1 MDTLPALAVTVSVC
15 VVVTEAT
22 VAVNPALVALAGT
35 VTVAGTVTATLL
47 LERPTVNPPSGAAA
61 VRVTVQAS
69 VPDPVIEEEPQVS
82 PLNAAT
88 AVPVP
93 VKGSV
98 AVEPLAE
105 LLEMES
111 CPVAEPADVG
121 SNCTV
126 KVVVCPGVNVRGK
139 LAPESENPVPATVA
153 ELTVTGAV
161 PVEDRTTDWFVAVF
175 TDTFPK
181 AMLAELMLNVGV

>member
-35 VTVAGTVTATLL
+35 VTVAGTVTDALL
-47 LERPTVNPPSGAAA
+47 LERPTVNPPTGAAE
-61 VRVTVQAS
+61 VSVTVHAS

-88 AVPVP
+88 FVPVP
-93 VKGSV
+93 DKGSEV
-98 AVEPLAE
+98 TVPLEE

-111 CPVAEPADVG
+111 CPVAAPAVAG
-121 SNCTV
+121 SNRTLRLVVWPRV
-126 KVVVCPGVNVRGK
+126 KVRGK
-139 LAPESENPVPATVA
+139 VAPKIEKPVPATVA
-153 ELTVTGAV
+153 ELTVRGAE
-161 PVEDRTTDWFVAVF
+161 PVEDRATD
-175 TDTFPK
+175 
-181 AMLAELMLNVGV
+181 